1 MYVIYDNIPDSS
13 VQYATYG
20 VSRLGS
26 LGNIEALRTLSR
38 PNIIAY
44 NGESKRGVTMIIS
57 FHKHHHYYH
66 HHPLSSLSPVYQPSS
81 FSSTSSKPTYQPTY
95 QSTFLLT
102 YLSRERQLYPV
113 RCRHLHV
120 DSHRV

>member
-1 MYVIYDNIPDSS
+1 MIIFLTVQNSTAAT

-20 VSRLGS
+20 VRRLGS
-26 LGNIEALRTLSR
+26 LGNMEALRTLSR
-38 PNIIAY
+38 PNVIAY
-44 NGESKRGVTMIIS
+44 NGESKHGITMIIS
-57 FHKHHHYYH
+57 FHQHHYYYY
-66 HHPLSSLSPVYQPSS
+66 HHPLSSLSPIIIFLNIIKNYL
-81 FSSTSSKPTYQPTY
+81 STYLLIY
-95 QSTFLLT
+95 LLT